1 MWADLR
7 LPRELGPFQ
16 RTRLAAPTSHEP
28 VPMQDYELPTIGGLR
43 NWQRSAFGDNR
54 FGGCA
59 LLALGVRSGCCARLG
74 GTSVLCLLGQRR
86 KVSRE
91 TRYRS
96 SDPSCPYSPKC
107 PEGGFF
113 KVRIHDPAYA
123 RLLVV
128 VRSHAGGCGELYA
141 LLHRRPRPLL
151 RGFFRQKCSRGA
163 TTSGSSLSRTRLT
176 GVA

>member
-1 MWADLR
+1 MHPTLMQD
-7 LPRELGPFQ
+7 REL
-16 RTRLAAPTSHEP
+16 R
-28 VPMQDYELPTIGGLR
+28 TIGVLR
-43 NWQRSAFGDNR
+43 NWQRSSFGDNR

-59 LLALGVRSGCCARLG
+59 LLTLGVRSGCCARLG

-96 SDPSCPYSPKC
+96 SAPSCPYSPKC

-113 KVRIHDPAYA
+113 
-123 RLLVV
+123 
-128 VRSHAGGCGELYA
+128 S
-141 LLHRRPRPLL
+141 
-151 RGFFRQKCSRGA
+151 QKCSRGA